1 MSAQKELS
9 QADYQVL
16 AECRYLLRRFL
27 HFSEQQAREAGLE
40 PQQHQMLLAIRALG
54 LNKPASVGELAER
67 MQLQHHSTVELINRM
82 EERGLLERRRDTD
95 DQRRVLIYLT
105 PYGEELLK
113 NLSIAHRTELRT
125 TAPALLKALRALIE
139 NLDIDGDPEQ

>member
-1 MSAQKELS
+1 
-9 QADYQVL
+9 
-16 AECRYLLRRFL
+16 
-27 HFSEQQAREAGLE
+27 
-40 PQQHQMLLAIRALG
+40 
-54 LNKPASVGELAER
+54 
-67 MQLQHHSTVELINRM
+67 
-82 EERGLLERRRDTD
+82 LLERRRDAD

-139 NLDIDGDPEQ
+139 NLDLDSDAEQ